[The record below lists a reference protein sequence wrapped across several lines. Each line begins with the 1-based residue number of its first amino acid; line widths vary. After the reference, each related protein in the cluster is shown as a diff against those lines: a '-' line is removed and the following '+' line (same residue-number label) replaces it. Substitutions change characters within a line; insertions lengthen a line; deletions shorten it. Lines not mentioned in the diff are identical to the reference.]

1 MSPELGGEKK
11 TDCIIIQCMVVQYIL
26 SEPMRLWALIFV
38 LKLVVLNLDAV
49 GDPQF
54 FFRSLCIWTGKNS
67 QSEKEA
73 GGLFNYSSC
82 PSYNTKS
89 HFPKYDHDSY

>member
-1 MSPELGGEKK
+1 MG
-11 TDCIIIQCMVVQYIL
+11 
-26 SEPMRLWALIFV
+26 LWAPIFL
-38 LKLVVLNLDAV
+38 LKLVGLNLDTV
-49 GDPQF
+49 GDPQCF
-54 FFRSLCIWTGKNS
+54 FCSLCIWTGKNS

-89 HFPKYDHDSY
+89 YFPEYDHDSY